1 MTDIQAAVGR
11 EQLKRLPELVSRR
24 RQMAAVYRSLLGDIP
39 NFRLPAELEWA
50 RSNWQSYCVRLADDS
65 DQRQVMQALLDR
77 QIATR
82 RGIMCAH
89 REPAY
94 QHQSWRSVGPL
105 SASERAQDECILL
118 PLYHQLEQEEQQ
130 FVASQLRVAITAECI
145 A

>member
-1 MTDIQAAVGR
+1 
-11 EQLKRLPELVSRR
+11 
-24 RQMAAVYRSLLGDIP
+24 
-39 NFRLPAELEWA
+39 
-50 RSNWQSYCVRLADDS
+50 
-65 DQRQVMQALLDR
+65 
-77 QIATR
+77 
-82 RGIMCAH
+82 MCAH